1 MQGPPSITLAASQRV
16 PTFAKHI
23 SPHFVDEETEVKE
36 LTQKEEKKKK
46 NLPKATQGL
55 SHYAGLLWDEN
66 KG

>member
-46 NLPKATQGL
+46 ELTQGHTGPKPL
-55 SHYAGLLWDEN
+55 CRFALG
-66 KG
+66 